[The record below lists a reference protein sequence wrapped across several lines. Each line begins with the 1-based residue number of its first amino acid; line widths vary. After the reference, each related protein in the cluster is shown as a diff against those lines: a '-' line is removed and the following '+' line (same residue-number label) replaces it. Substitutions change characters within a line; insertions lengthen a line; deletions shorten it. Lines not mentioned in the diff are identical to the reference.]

1 MRFTLYTNMK
11 WKNEKINLII
21 IKKILWNQCV
31 LFKNGWVN
39 QVNIWLNTWIY
50 SAATARSPGSE
61 KSKMKNILMNVI
73 IQILY
78 MYFNENNLKSNLKK
92 NVFVF
97 LPSLSFI
104 EYVSYPKKKLKGGT
118 ARAFLMQISQQEVK
132 LRGLP
137 KLSFM
142 TELT

>member
-1 MRFTLYTNMK
+1 
-11 WKNEKINLII
+11 
-21 IKKILWNQCV
+21 
-31 LFKNGWVN
+31 
-39 QVNIWLNTWIY
+39 
-50 SAATARSPGSE
+50 
-61 KSKMKNILMNVI
+61 MKNILMNVI

-97 LPSLSFI
+97 FAITVVYRIRILS
-104 EYVSYPKKKLKGGT
+104 KKKLQGGT

-132 LRGLP
+132 LRGPP

>member
-1 MRFTLYTNMK
+1 
-11 WKNEKINLII
+11 
-21 IKKILWNQCV
+21 
-31 LFKNGWVN
+31 
-39 QVNIWLNTWIY
+39 
-50 SAATARSPGSE
+50 
-61 KSKMKNILMNVI
+61 MNVI

-92 NVFVF
+92 NVSFFAITVVYRIRI
-97 LPSLSFI
+97 LS
-104 EYVSYPKKKLKGGT
+104 KKNLQGGT

>member
-1 MRFTLYTNMK
+1 MK

-21 IKKILWNQCV
+21 IIVKKILWNQCV

-39 QVNIWLNTWIY
+39 QVNMWLNTWIY

-92 NVFVF
+92 NVSFFAITVVYRIRI
-97 LPSLSFI
+97 LS
-104 EYVSYPKKKLKGGT
+104 KKNLQGGT